1 MTADKKTGMTILI
14 LENVKI
20 QGKKHQLRHSKSV
33 YSNTKFKMR
42 IK

>member
-1 MTADKKTGMTILI
+1 MTVDKKQGDSINI
-14 LENVKI
+14 RNVKI

-33 YSNTKFKMR
+33 YINKKFKMR

>member
-20 QGKKHQLRHSKSV
+20 QGKKHQLDIASQFIVIQNLR
-33 YSNTKFKMR
+33 
-42 IK
+42 